1 MPADL
6 NDYFN
11 KKNRNSNNN
20 GNNNRQNFNFKA
32 PEFNFKGFGKFS
44 PFVYGVIIIIL
55 FLIVAKPFMVIN
67 SGEMGIKSTTG

>member
-11 KKNRNSNNN
+11 KKNGNSNN
-20 GNNNRQNFNFKA
+20 NNNRQNFNFKA

-44 PFVYGVIIIIL
+44 PFVYGVIIIVL
-55 FLIVAKPFMVIN
+55 FLIIAKPFMVIN
-67 SGEMGIKSTTG
+67 SGEMGIKSTTGR

>member
-32 PEFNFKGFGKFS
+32 PEFNFKGFGKF
-44 PFVYGVIIIIL
+44 
-55 FLIVAKPFMVIN
+55 
-67 SGEMGIKSTTG
+67 